1 MVRQKQEV
9 AGQTP
14 SDLQL
19 LWWPGAG
26 SNRRP
31 SDFTSDSL
39 RVESVEG
46 QGHAGARLSDRVPR
60 GRLSLALSRA
70 EPISRA
76 SVVLIGQGGE
86 HAPQVSGEA
95 RQLLLRRRVDDVK
108 VDGPVAMHDPVA
120 QTGRLA
126 PGDVSELL
134 LQLSRQL
141 GGGLPEDGE
150 VPKQRVA
157 PDPIRS
163 QVLDR
168 DTLDQLH
175 GLDSRLD
182 HLLQEQDV
190 TPHTGAEPPPVR
202 PRADARAVP
211 PATLGR
217 PAARTAPTTRLTGLQ
232 SPSRVADRAA
242 ARTGRPRHS
251 TVRQSHG
258 PPNRTSSVGRCHTAR
273 RRQPAAHRLPSHPP
287 RSLSKASPSHLD
299 EPTAEPGA
307 CNRVTP

>member
-1 MVRQKQEV
+1 M
-9 AGQTP
+9 
-14 SDLQL
+14 
-19 LWWPGAG
+19 GAG
-26 SNRRP
+26 LSRGSAAGRWYGP
-31 SDFTSDSL
+31 APHASRAL
-39 RVESVEG
+39 RVP
-46 QGHAGARLSDRVPR
+46 AGPAAPALDPRVPAGPAGTR
-60 GRLSLALSRA
+60 SALDAWGAGPHPRPPPA
-70 EPISRA
+70 PLDKPAR
-76 SVVLIGQGGE
+76 IG
-86 HAPQVSGEA
+86 
-95 RQLLLRRRVDDVK
+95 
-108 VDGPVAMHDPVA
+108 
-120 QTGRLA
+120 
-126 PGDVSELL
+126 

-190 TPHTGAEPPPVR
+190 TPPTGAEPPPVR

-299 EPTAEPGA
+299 EPSAEPGA
-307 CNRVTP
+307 CNRVATVCGRQRLASGQLVVRGGTSATEAQVRAVRS